1 MTLGGMALGVGM
13 MVDNSIV
20 VLENIFRHRDEY
32 GTSPETA
39 SKQGAMEVAPAI
51 LASTITTLVI
61 FLPLI
66 FVRGISGILFT
77 EMAYVI
83 IFSLTCSLL
92 VALSLVPMLTSRLL
106 GIKPRDKNRSA
117 LSILFS
123 LSESLFLAFQHGY
136 SRILTL
142 ALNRRWIPL
151 MATAAA
157 LGGALMLVPKIGTE
171 FLPPSDEGEVRIT
184 GEMEVGTRLNLVDRQ
199 SQWME
204 SIITPAVPE
213 AVSSVVSVGASG
225 HRPGNT
231 AKTEIRIS
239 LTSASQRDR
248 SNIDIARDLRQR
260 LSGQI
265 PGMLVRTR
273 APQGQFIME
282 RILGG
287 EDGLHVEIRGFDL
300 DILASLASRAAEL
313 IETVPGVTDIEIS
326 REAGTPPQGNS
337 CGSGQSRGPGFKC
350 PEYHRCSF
358 HGRGGCKS
366 R

>member
-1 MTLGGMALGVGM
+1 
-13 MVDNSIV
+13 
-20 VLENIFRHRDEY
+20 
-32 GTSPETA
+32 
-39 SKQGAMEVAPAI
+39 MEVAPAI

-157 LGGALMLVPKIGTE
+157 LGGALMLVPK
-171 FLPPSDEGEVRIT
+171 
-184 GEMEVGTRLNLVDRQ
+184 
-199 SQWME
+199 
-204 SIITPAVPE
+204 
-213 AVSSVVSVGASG
+213 
-225 HRPGNT
+225 
-231 AKTEIRIS
+231 
-239 LTSASQRDR
+239 SAR
-248 SNIDIARDLRQR
+248 NFFHPVMK
-260 LSGQI
+260 GK
-265 PGMLVRTR
+265 
-273 APQGQFIME
+273 
-282 RILGG
+282 
-287 EDGLHVEIRGFDL
+287 
-300 DILASLASRAAEL
+300 
-313 IETVPGVTDIEIS
+313 
-326 REAGTPPQGNS
+326 
-337 CGSGQSRGPGFKC
+337 CGSLEKWR
-350 PEYHRCSF
+350 
-358 HGRGGCKS
+358 
-366 R
+366 